1 MSAAAPPF
9 LERAREAVKS
19 SSRAPLWALL
29 FESLVRGITGM
40 VLIALLYIVA
50 VTIWHGAP
58 RLDWE
63 FISQPPRD
71 AMMKGG
77 VFPAIFGT
85 VFVVLFMIIMA
96 LPLGVFG
103 AVYMVEYAKGGL
115 FARITRAAVNN
126 LAGVPSIVFGLFGLG
141 FFVLFI
147 GRNLDYYVYDIP
159 RNEAETKAWEERVAP
174 QVKAARDEAIRLSDE
189 KSLRG
194 SERGAF
200 IRTYVAE
207 HSPTIRR
214 KVFGQGAMF
223 WAAATLA
230 ILVLPVIIVS
240 TEEALRAVPR
250 SMREAAYGLGA
261 TKWQVIS
268 TVVLP
273 QARTGILTGAILAVA
288 RGAGELA
295 PILFV
300 GVAFSMPG
308 LPLTEPVNF
317 GFFQMPVVNPFSEF
331 MHLNYHIY
339 TMATQQT
346 NPALARPIQFA
357 TTLVLLMITLTMN
370 LGAILLRRHFSRK

>member
-1 MSAAAPPF
+1 
-9 LERAREAVKS
+9 
-19 SSRAPLWALL
+19 
-29 FESLVRGITGM
+29 
-40 VLIALLYIVA
+40 
-50 VTIWHGAP
+50 
-58 RLDWE
+58 
-63 FISQPPRD
+63 
-71 AMMKGG
+71 
-77 VFPAIFGT
+77 
-85 VFVVLFMIIMA
+85 
-96 LPLGVFG
+96 
-103 AVYMVEYAKGGL
+103 
-115 FARITRAAVNN
+115 
-126 LAGVPSIVFGLFGLG
+126 
-141 FFVLFI
+141 
-147 GRNLDYYVYDIP
+147 
-159 RNEAETKAWEERVAP
+159 
-174 QVKAARDEAIRLSDE
+174 
-189 KSLRG
+189 
-194 SERGAF
+194 
-200 IRTYVAE
+200 
-207 HSPTIRR
+207 
-214 KVFGQGAMF
+214 
-223 WAAATLA
+223 